1 MASSAPDHLRTPGL
15 ISNRPCYEGIRLG
28 PTLQVSSSAELFDAP
43 ETAIGFLVWLKEGFQ
58 EFEGESIAGGFTLKA
73 FEELTSPQVGS
84 DAFAGNIVV
93 TPPGIPLDVVSYL
106 VSWRVGNL
114 VASVLV
120 TGIAGVDRSS
130 IAANL
135 AQAMDQRIA
144 QFTAG
149 ELPEPATPTPVP
161 TPEPTPTPTAVPAPT
176 PTTAP
181 QPATLEFRATDA
193 PAPEGVSEILFTIN
207 DVEVNIAGGDVAGG
221 WTTIVSG
228 PQTFDLMQIIGVEE
242 LLGTGDL
249 TPGQYNQVR
258 LEVLEVVVTLND
270 EEIQATVPS
279 GKLRLVGGFDAVAG
293 ETTILTLDFDA
304 GRSVVV
310 TGKNRVLIKP
320 TIKLLVRKEGESL
333 SDAEEAASIEPVEEA
348 TTPTPEPAAT
358 SVPIATATPEPT
370 ATPTPTPVPEVTRD
384 DLPGMVIVEADV
396 ESALPGLGLFDF
408 FSGFVG
414 SDELANGTLD
424 PEDTGADIAARGRL
438 DGFSSEFKEPTGINS
453 VSASA
458 DLFETEEQARAYLD
472 LQIQDLQ
479 VLVGTDIQE
488 GVTLTNFQQTTPPQV
503 GDAAVAGT
511 ITFSIPSAGLTLT
524 QTLVSWH
531 RGEVVGTVSAG
542 TFGPEDRTAATDEL
556 AQRMDELILA
566 ALP

>member
-1 MASSAPDHLRTPGL
+1 MRPAAGIPWPSSAPDHLRTPGL
-15 ISNRPCYEGIRLG
+15 ISNRPCYEGINLG

-114 VASVLV
+114 VAS
-120 TGIAGVDRSS
+120 
-130 IAANL
+130 
-135 AQAMDQRIA
+135 
-144 QFTAG
+144 
-149 ELPEPATPTPVP
+149 
-161 TPEPTPTPTAVPAPT
+161 
-176 PTTAP
+176 
-181 QPATLEFRATDA
+181 
-193 PAPEGVSEILFTIN
+193 
-207 DVEVNIAGGDVAGG
+207 
-221 WTTIVSG
+221 
-228 PQTFDLMQIIGVEE
+228 
-242 LLGTGDL
+242 
-249 TPGQYNQVR
+249 
-258 LEVLEVVVTLND
+258 
-270 EEIQATVPS
+270 
-279 GKLRLVGGFDAVAG
+279 
-293 ETTILTLDFDA
+293 
-304 GRSVVV
+304 
-310 TGKNRVLIKP
+310 
-320 TIKLLVRKEGESL
+320 
-333 SDAEEAASIEPVEEA
+333 
-348 TTPTPEPAAT
+348 
-358 SVPIATATPEPT
+358 
-370 ATPTPTPVPEVTRD
+370 
-384 DLPGMVIVEADV
+384 
-396 ESALPGLGLFDF
+396 
-408 FSGFVG
+408 VG